1 MADRSNIASHQHE
14 TGKVAPSAAS
24 QAKGKSKA
32 KAQDQPQE
40 WQNVFKWEFGF
51 SW

>member
-1 MADRSNIASHQHE
+1 MADHLQTASHQHE
-14 TGKVAPSAAS
+14 THTAASRADS
-24 QAKGKSKA
+24 QAKGKSKVEQA
-32 KAQDQPQE
+32 KKPAM